1 MYNNGCVY
9 QPKGEQFSMKKW
21 FGILAVLLCLTMLP
35 LAVAEETEP
44 LLPIDFSAG
53 MEPDP
58 DFYLSD
64 REYEDPT
71 LHITIE
77 ELREDGC
84 DYWVARIK
92 VADASQLRTMSAGG
106 FDTSMSM
113 KGTALAKRVNA
124 VLAIDG
130 DYYCYT
136 GSGYILRQGQLYLDL
151 LNGERDVLLID
162 EDGDF
167 HVVHLPKAGEV
178 SDTVDGKKVINAFY
192 FGPILVENGQVP
204 EVVDGPN
211 MAATE
216 RRQRMCIAQVGPLE
230 YLCIV
235 SEGPEDPG
243 STGLNL
249 EQFTE
254 LVASFEGVQN
264 AYNLD
269 GGSSATM
276 VFKKDKIN
284 SPNNPK
290 RRPLYDILYFASAY
304 QPD

>member
-21 FGILAVLLCLTMLP
+21 FGLLAVLLCLTLMP

-230 YLCIV
+230 YMVVCC
-235 SEGPEDPG
+235 EAPARG
-243 STGLNL
+243 SSGMTLR
-249 EQFTE
+249 QFAE
-254 LVASFEGVQN
+254 LVATLGVET

-269 GGSSATM
+269 GGDSTM
-276 VFKKDKIN
+276 LIFDGEKLNDVTSTSTRSIC
-284 SPNNPK
+284 
-290 RRPLYDILYFASAY
+290 DIIYFASAY
-304 QPD
+304 EEE

>member
-1 MYNNGCVY
+1 MRRETKS
-9 QPKGEQFSMKKW
+9 PMKKW
-21 FGILAVLLCLTMLP
+21 LLILVLCLSLLMLP
-35 LAVAEETEP
+35 AAMAEEKEP

-71 LHITIE
+71 LHVVIE
-77 ELREDGC
+77 ENRVDGC

-92 VADASQLRTMSAGG
+92 IQDASQLRTMSAGG

-136 GSGYILRQGQLYLDL
+136 GTGYILRQGEVYLDL
-151 LNGERDVLLID
+151 LTGERDVLLID

-167 HVVHLPKAGEV
+167 HVVHKPNAGEV
-178 SDTVDGKKVINAFY
+178 SDTVNGKKVINAFY
-192 FGPILVENGQVP
+192 FGPILVENGEVP

-216 RRQRMCIAQVGPLE
+216 RRQRMCLAQTGPLE
-230 YLCIV
+230 YMVVCC
-235 SEGPEDPG
+235 EAPARG
-243 STGLNL
+243 SSGMTLR
-249 EQFTE
+249 QFAE
-254 LVASFEGVQN
+254 LVATLDVDI

-269 GGSSATM
+269 GGDSTM
-276 VFKKDKIN
+276 LIFDGEKLNDVTSTSTRSIC
-284 SPNNPK
+284 
-290 RRPLYDILYFASAY
+290 DIIYFASAY
-304 QPD
+304 EEE

>member
-1 MYNNGCVY
+1 MYNKEYVIKRRETDF
-9 QPKGEQFSMKKW
+9 PMKKLL
-21 FGILAVLLCLTMLP
+21 GIVALILCLALLP
-35 LAVAEETEP
+35 AALGEEKEP

-71 LHITIE
+71 LHVTIE

-92 VADASQLRTMSAGG
+92 IADASQLRTMSAGG

-136 GSGYILRQGQLYLDL
+136 GTGYILRQGQLYLDL

-167 HVVHLPKAGEV
+167 HVVHMPKAGEV
-178 SDTVDGKKVINAFY
+178 TDTVDGKKVINAFY

-230 YLCIV
+230 YMVVCC
-235 SEGPEDPG
+235 EAPARG
-243 STGLNL
+243 SSGMTLR
-249 EQFTE
+249 QFAE
-254 LVASFEGVQN
+254 LVATLGVET

-269 GGSSATM
+269 GGDSTM
-276 VFKKDKIN
+276 LIFDGEKLNDVTSTSTRSIC
-284 SPNNPK
+284 
-290 RRPLYDILYFASAY
+290 DIIYFASAY
-304 QPD
+304 EEE

>member
-1 MYNNGCVY
+1 
-9 QPKGEQFSMKKW
+9 MKKLL
-21 FGILAVLLCLTMLP
+21 GILAFMLCLALLP
-35 LAVAEETEP
+35 AAIGEESAP

-71 LHITIE
+71 LHVTIE

-92 VADASQLRTMSAGG
+92 IADASQLRTMSAGG

-136 GSGYILRQGQLYLDL
+136 GTGYILRQGQLYLDL
-151 LNGERDVLLID
+151 LTGERDVLLID

-167 HVVHLPKAGEV
+167 HVVHKPQAGEV
-178 SDTVDGKKVINAFY
+178 TDTVDGKKVINAFY

-216 RRQRMCIAQVGPLE
+216 RRQRMCLAQVGPLE
-230 YLCIV
+230 YMVVCC
-235 SEGPEDPG
+235 EAPARG
-243 STGLNL
+243 SSGMTLR
-249 EQFTE
+249 QFAE
-254 LVASFEGVQN
+254 LVATLGVET

-269 GGSSATM
+269 GGDSTM
-276 VFKKDKIN
+276 LIFDGEKLNDVTSTSTRSIC
-284 SPNNPK
+284 
-290 RRPLYDILYFASAY
+290 DIIYFASAY
-304 QPD
+304 EEE

>member
-1 MYNNGCVY
+1 
-9 QPKGEQFSMKKW
+9 MKKVCL
-21 FGILAVLLCLTMLP
+21 ILALCLLMALVP
-35 LAVAEETEP
+35 QALAEEASP
-44 LLPIDFSAG
+44 LLPIDFSPG

-58 DFYLSD
+58 DFYLSE

-71 LHITIE
+71 LHVVIE
-77 ELREDGC
+77 EGREDNC

-92 VADASQLRTMSAGG
+92 VQDASQLRTMSAGG

-136 GSGYILRQGQLYLDL
+136 GTGYILRQGELYLDL

-167 HVVHLPKAGEV
+167 HVRHLPKAGEV
-178 SDTVDGKKVINAFY
+178 TDTVDGKKVINAFY

-216 RRQRMCIAQVGPLE
+216 RRQRMCIAQSGPLE
-230 YLCIV
+230 YVVVCC
-235 SEGPEDPG
+235 EAPARG
-243 STGLNL
+243 SSGMTLR
-249 EQFTE
+249 QFAE
-254 LVASFEGVQN
+254 LVATTGVHT

-269 GGSSATM
+269 GGDSTM
-276 VFKKDKIN
+276 LIFDGEKLNDVTSTSTRSIC
-284 SPNNPK
+284 
-290 RRPLYDILYFASAY
+290 DIIYFASAY
-304 QPD
+304 EEE

>member
-230 YLCIV
+230 YMVVCC
-235 SEGPEDPG
+235 EAPARG
-243 STGLNL
+243 SSGMTLR
-249 EQFTE
+249 QFAE
-254 LVASFEGVQN
+254 LVATLGVET

-269 GGSSATM
+269 GGDSTM
-276 VFKKDKIN
+276 LIFDGEKLNDVTSTSTRSIC
-284 SPNNPK
+284 
-290 RRPLYDILYFASAY
+290 DIIYFASAY
-304 QPD
+304 EEE